1 MTGLY
6 RCPPT
11 DRPLRPASL
20 SSFIVARQPTGPY
33 ALHQNGFKVP
43 VHQQNVVCFPS
54 EINRCEFVRFAD
66 NKACKHECTNLN
78 SIYPNRKDCMTVKR
92 LKQIVTI
99 GCVAVVAALLM
110 AGCGEHRLVSISM
123 PETIDLKL
131 GESTAIELTGTL
143 KNGTEVTGDQLTQLL
158 EHRGMTFESFAPS
171 VASLDDTLRL
181 TANSSGRTEINIYSR
196 DNKLNCSA
204 EVTVVSPL
212 EGFEMDDIITTTDN
226 NLVNPEYTTIPE
238 TADVGEVTVSVGDE
252 SIARVENNKI
262 VPLKAGTT
270 TVTITADNGVSK
282 TVKLKVKQAP
292 KELYA
297 DNLEVEIGETKT
309 IHVYT
314 DVSDPDTDNDNSLYE
329 FENTDNSVCAVN
341 VKGEVTGIL
350 VGTSKVKVTN
360 SSGLETTMTV
370 NVVPKTAHMTL
381 TFGAS
386 EDTESTNE
394 NTENQPAE
402 ATDNADSS
410 QDSVGGDE

>member
-1 MTGLY
+1 M
-6 RCPPT
+6 
-11 DRPLRPASL
+11 
-20 SSFIVARQPTGPY
+20 
-33 ALHQNGFKVP
+33 
-43 VHQQNVVCFPS
+43 
-54 EINRCEFVRFAD
+54 
-66 NKACKHECTNLN
+66 
-78 SIYPNRKDCMTVKR
+78 KR

-123 PETIDLKL
+123 PESVDLKL
-131 GESTAIELTGTL
+131 GESTVIELTGTL
-143 KNGTEVTGDQLTQLL
+143 KNGTEVTGDQLSQLL

-196 DNKLNCSA
+196 DNKLTCSA

-212 EGFEMDDIITTTDN
+212 EGFEMDDIVTTTDN
-226 NLVNPEYTTIPE
+226 TLVTPEYKTIPE
-238 TADVGEVTVSVGDE
+238 TANVGEITVSVGDE

-262 VPLKAGTT
+262 IPMKAGITS
-270 TVTITADNGVSK
+270 VTITAENGVSK
-282 TVKLKVKQAP
+282 TVMLKVKQAP

-314 DVSDPDTDNDNSLYE
+314 DVPDPDTDGDNSLYE
-329 FENTDNSVCAVN
+329 FENADNSVCAVN

-370 NVVPKTAHMTL
+370 SVVPKTAHMTL

-386 EDTESTNE
+386 EDTESSDNVDASLE
-394 NTENQPAE
+394 DLPTET
-402 ATDNADSS
+402 TDSIDTS
-410 QDSVGGDE
+410 QDSVGGDEQ

>member
-1 MTGLY
+1 M
-6 RCPPT
+6 
-11 DRPLRPASL
+11 
-20 SSFIVARQPTGPY
+20 
-33 ALHQNGFKVP
+33 
-43 VHQQNVVCFPS
+43 
-54 EINRCEFVRFAD
+54 
-66 NKACKHECTNLN
+66 
-78 SIYPNRKDCMTVKR
+78 KR

-131 GESTAIELTGTL
+131 GESTVIELTGTL

-158 EHRGMTFESFAPS
+158 EHRGMTFESFAPG

-262 VPLKAGTT
+262 VLLKAGTT

-314 DVSDPDTDNDNSLYE
+314 DVPDPDTDNDNSLYE

-410 QDSVGGDE
+410 QDSVGGNE

>member
-1 MTGLY
+1 M
-6 RCPPT
+6 
-11 DRPLRPASL
+11 
-20 SSFIVARQPTGPY
+20 
-33 ALHQNGFKVP
+33 
-43 VHQQNVVCFPS
+43 
-54 EINRCEFVRFAD
+54 
-66 NKACKHECTNLN
+66 
-78 SIYPNRKDCMTVKR
+78 KR

-99 GCVAVVAALLM
+99 GCVAVVTALLM

-131 GESTAIELTGTL
+131 GESTVIELTGTL

-158 EHRGMTFESFAPS
+158 EHRGMTFESFASS
-171 VASLDDTLRL
+171 VSSLDDTLRL

-314 DVSDPDTDNDNSLYE
+314 DVPDPDTDNDNSLYE

-410 QDSVGGDE
+410 QDSVGGNE

>member
-1 MTGLY
+1 M
-6 RCPPT
+6 
-11 DRPLRPASL
+11 
-20 SSFIVARQPTGPY
+20 
-33 ALHQNGFKVP
+33 
-43 VHQQNVVCFPS
+43 
-54 EINRCEFVRFAD
+54 
-66 NKACKHECTNLN
+66 
-78 SIYPNRKDCMTVKR
+78 KR

-143 KNGTEVTGDQLTQLL
+143 KNGTEVTGDRLTQLL
-158 EHRGMTFESFAPS
+158 EHRGMTFKSFAPS

-204 EVTVVSPL
+204 KVTVVSPL

-314 DVSDPDTDNDNSLYE
+314 DVPDPDTDNDNSLYE
-329 FENTDNSVCAVN
+329 FGNTDNSVCAVN

-381 TFGAS
+381 TFGTS

-402 ATDNADSS
+402 ATNNADSS
-410 QDSVGGDE
+410 RDSVGGDE

>member
-1 MTGLY
+1 M
-6 RCPPT
+6 
-11 DRPLRPASL
+11 
-20 SSFIVARQPTGPY
+20 
-33 ALHQNGFKVP
+33 
-43 VHQQNVVCFPS
+43 
-54 EINRCEFVRFAD
+54 
-66 NKACKHECTNLN
+66 
-78 SIYPNRKDCMTVKR
+78 KR

-131 GESTAIELTGTL
+131 GESTVIELTGTL

-158 EHRGMTFESFAPS
+158 EHRGMTFESFVPS

-314 DVSDPDTDNDNSLYE
+314 DVPDPDTDNDNSLYE

-350 VGTSKVKVTN
+350 VGTSKIKVTN

-402 ATDNADSS
+402 ATDNVDSS
-410 QDSVGGDE
+410 QDSVGGNE

>member
-1 MTGLY
+1 
-6 RCPPT
+6 
-11 DRPLRPASL
+11 
-20 SSFIVARQPTGPY
+20 
-33 ALHQNGFKVP
+33 
-43 VHQQNVVCFPS
+43 
-54 EINRCEFVRFAD
+54 
-66 NKACKHECTNLN
+66 
-78 SIYPNRKDCMTVKR
+78 VKR

-181 TANSSGRTEINIYSR
+181 TANSSGRTEISIYSR

-212 EGFEMDDIITTTDN
+212 EGFEMDDIVATTDDT
-226 NLVNPEYTTIPE
+226 LVTPEYTTIPE

-262 VPLKAGTT
+262 VPLKAGIT

-309 IHVYT
+309 I
-314 DVSDPDTDNDNSLYE
+314 LYRC
-329 FENTDNSVCAVN
+329 S
-341 VKGEVTGIL
+341 
-350 VGTSKVKVTN
+350 
-360 SSGLETTMTV
+360 
-370 NVVPKTAHMTL
+370 
-381 TFGAS
+381 
-386 EDTESTNE
+386 
-394 NTENQPAE
+394 
-402 ATDNADSS
+402 
-410 QDSVGGDE
+410 

>member
-1 MTGLY
+1 M
-6 RCPPT
+6 RE
-11 DRPLRPASL
+11 
-20 SSFIVARQPTGPY
+20 
-33 ALHQNGFKVP
+33 VP
-43 VHQQNVVCFPS
+43 ERTSAKNT
-54 EINRCEFVRFAD
+54 RCEFVRFAD
-66 NKACKHECTNLN
+66 NKACKHECTKLN
-78 SIYPNRKDCMTVKR
+78 SITPNRKDCMTVKR

-131 GESTAIELTGTL
+131 GESTVIELTGTL
-143 KNGTEVTGDQLTQLL
+143 KNGTEVTGDQLSQLL

-196 DNKLNCSA
+196 DNKLTCSA

-212 EGFEMDDIITTTDN
+212 EGFEMDDIVTTTDN
-226 NLVNPEYTTIPE
+226 TLVTPEYTTIPE

-314 DVSDPDTDNDNSLYE
+314 DVPDPDTDNDNSLYE
-329 FENTDNSVCAVN
+329 FANTDNSICAVN

>member
-1 MTGLY
+1 M
-6 RCPPT
+6 
-11 DRPLRPASL
+11 
-20 SSFIVARQPTGPY
+20 
-33 ALHQNGFKVP
+33 
-43 VHQQNVVCFPS
+43 
-54 EINRCEFVRFAD
+54 
-66 NKACKHECTNLN
+66 
-78 SIYPNRKDCMTVKR
+78 KR

-131 GESTAIELTGTL
+131 GESTVIELTGTL

-181 TANSSGRTEINIYSR
+181 TANASGRTEINIYSR

-226 NLVNPEYTTIPE
+226 NLVNPENTTIPE

-314 DVSDPDTDNDNSLYE
+314 DVPDPDTDNDNSLYE

-410 QDSVGGDE
+410 QDSVGGNE